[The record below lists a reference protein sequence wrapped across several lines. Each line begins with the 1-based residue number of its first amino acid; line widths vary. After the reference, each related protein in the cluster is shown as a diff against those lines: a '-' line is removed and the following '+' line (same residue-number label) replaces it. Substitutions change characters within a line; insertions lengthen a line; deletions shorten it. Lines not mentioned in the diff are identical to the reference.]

1 MTRSALLTVLLL
13 AACRTSP
20 ELFYDVGID
29 PRNPSSIRIN
39 MQILHG
45 PRSARVAM
53 AVHPEYNDR
62 YWRYIHDLQA
72 NGFDKRAILAMDREN
87 VWRVIS
93 HAGSAQVGYRI
104 ELPPENATYRPVWHT
119 AVRADGGSINAGDTF
134 LYLPDFPRAPARIR
148 IISPVPIVWDVA
160 EENGGVMWSGSVSQ
174 EFETGA

>member
-45 PRSARVAM
+45 PRSVRVAM

-104 ELPPENATYRPVWHT
+104 ELPPENPAYRPV
-119 AVRADGGSINAGDTF
+119 
-134 LYLPDFPRAPARIR
+134 
-148 IISPVPIVWDVA
+148 
-160 EENGGVMWSGSVSQ
+160 
-174 EFETGA
+174 